1 MRRMKLRPSPP
12 ELVSTFQAVVPGPA
26 VVTRKM
32 FGFPAAFANGYM
44 FAGLFEDQFIV
55 RLSEHGRDELL
66 ADGGSLFQPRGRPM
80 KEYLV
85 VPPEIVADPRALSAW
100 VKKALAYVKRLEP
113 KRPKTPKKAT
123 KKKPPATR
131 ARAR

>member
-1 MRRMKLRPSPP
+1 MKLRPSPP
-12 ELVSTFQAVVPGPA
+12 ELVSTFHAVVPGPP

-55 RLSEHGRDELL
+55 RLSDHGRDELL

-85 VPPEIVADPRALSAW
+85 VPPEIVADPPALSGW

-113 KRPKTPKKAT
+113 KTAKTRKTAERSRKKKA
-123 KKKPPATR
+123 P
-131 ARAR
+131 ARARVSR

>member
-1 MRRMKLRPSPP
+1 MKLKPSPP
-12 ELVSTFQAVVPGPA
+12 ELVRTFQAVVPGPP

-66 ADGGSLFQPRGRPM
+66 AYGGSLFQPRGRPM

-85 VPPEIVADPRALSAW
+85 VPPEIVADPPALSGW
-100 VKKALAYVKRLEP
+100 VRKALVYVKRLEP
-113 KRPKTPKKAT
+113 KTTKTAKTGKGPKKKAL
-123 KKKPPATR
+123 TR
-131 ARAR
+131 SR